1 VAASADVPWRS
12 AELILVLWA
21 EGEVTMSG
29 WLARSN
35 FNFKLFADVLAKFVL
50 FVSPG
55 LVAFVGGVF
64 LPHCVP
70 VSDSFARA
78 CLTFP
83 AVDDLL
89 PAGIGIGI
97 PVDGAKLPP
106 EPPQPAWT
114 TPAKVLRVIDGDTLE
129 IEVRRVIR
137 VRMLDCWAPESKLD
151 PRLPEA
157 QREAEKQAGQAA
169 KANLQRLADGREVI
183 VQIPGDVDLAK
194 AITMGRWL
202 GRVWLKGDGESLSEK
217 QVKGGFATVKKREE
231 LK

>member
-1 VAASADVPWRS
+1 
-12 AELILVLWA
+12 
-21 EGEVTMSG
+21 MSG

-129 IEVRRVIR
+129 IEVRYLTS
-137 VRMLDCWAPESKLD
+137 MLVPRPSSVSSTISSCSLLTMISRGKEAPHM
-151 PRLPEA
+151 
-157 QREAEKQAGQAA
+157 AGQVNIRGGGTKNTA
-169 KANLQRLADGREVI
+169 K
-183 VQIPGDVDLAK
+183 PC
-194 AITMGRWL
+194 
-202 GRVWLKGDGESLSEK
+202 
-217 QVKGGFATVKKREE
+217 
-231 LK
+231 